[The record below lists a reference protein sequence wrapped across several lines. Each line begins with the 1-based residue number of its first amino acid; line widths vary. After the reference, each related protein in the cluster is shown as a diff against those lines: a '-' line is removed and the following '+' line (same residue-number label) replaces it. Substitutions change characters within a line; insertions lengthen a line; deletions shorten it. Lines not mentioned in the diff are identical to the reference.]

1 MTLSQDE
8 QRKLE
13 AIEEALPHRPK
24 ADPLLR
30 RNEQRGLGDSSPQ
43 VPDPPRRTAA
53 LTGTGS
59 ANPQALRIEK
69 TRHQG
74 GDPNPS
80 AKPQARL
87 LRYHPPVRPRLP
99 AGLTS
104 VT

>member
-53 LTGTGS
+53 LTNRNGIRQPPGS
-59 ANPQALRIEK
+59 GSPYRE
-69 TRHQG
+69 
-74 GDPNPS
+74 DPSPG
-80 AKPQARL
+80 R
-87 LRYHPPVRPRLP
+87 
-99 AGLTS
+99 
-104 VT
+104 